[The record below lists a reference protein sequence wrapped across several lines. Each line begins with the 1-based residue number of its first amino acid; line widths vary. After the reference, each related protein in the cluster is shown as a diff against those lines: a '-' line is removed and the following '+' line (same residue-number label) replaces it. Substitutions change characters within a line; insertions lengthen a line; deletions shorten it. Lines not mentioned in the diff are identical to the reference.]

1 MKETAR
7 SLRTYFVLVG
17 VVNGF
22 LSALALLNPFSDIL
36 SKVMSLVSL
45 AVAVA
50 AFGVAF
56 ALPLLLRTAPFVIVA
71 MIALFPAVSV
81 LSSLSKLVATGHFPW
96 VNPAVSLAVAA
107 YLYVNVR
114 RLAKEAILLPR

>member
-17 VVNGF
+17 VVNGI
-22 LSALALLNPFSDIL
+22 LSALVLLNPLTDLL
-36 SKVMSLVSL
+36 SKLMSLASL
-45 AVAVA
+45 VVAAA

-56 ALPLLLRTAPFVIVA
+56 ALPTLLRTAPIVIVA

-81 LSSLSKLVATGHFPW
+81 VSALLRLLATGQLSW

-107 YLYVNVR
+107 YLYVNVK
-114 RLAKEAILLPR
+114 RLSREAALAR

>member
-17 VVNGF
+17 VVNGI
-22 LSALALLNPFSDIL
+22 LSALVLLNPLSGIL
-36 SKVMSLVSL
+36 SKVMSLASL
-45 AVAVA
+45 VVA
-50 AFGVAF
+50 AASFVVAF
-56 ALPLLLRTAPFVIVA
+56 ALPTLLRTAPMVVVA

-81 LSSLSKLVATGHFPW
+81 GSALLKLLVTGQLSWA
-96 VNPAVSLAVAA
+96 NPAVSLAVAA

-114 RLAKEAILLPR
+114 RLAREAVLTP

>member
-17 VVNGF
+17 VVNGI
-22 LSALALLNPFSDIL
+22 LSALVLLNPLTDLL
-36 SKVMSLVSL
+36 SKVMSLASL
-45 AVAVA
+45 VVA
-50 AFGVAF
+50 AAAFAVAF
-56 ALPLLLRTAPFVIVA
+56 ALPTLLRTAPIVIGA

-81 LSSLSKLVATGHFPW
+81 VSALLRLLTTGQLSW

-114 RLAKEAILLPR
+114 RLSREAVLTR